1 VVNFAR
7 TDLETS
13 GSLWS
18 FARTPGR
25 LAAIGSLD
33 EIEQLLDGR
42 AGTVVISEAA
52 GPEYAAEEASTRP

>member
-1 VVNFAR
+1 LPEQTSKRQVRRGVV
-7 TDLETS
+7 
-13 GSLWS
+13 
-18 FARTPGR
+18 ARTPGR
-25 LAAIGSLD
+25 LAAIGLLD